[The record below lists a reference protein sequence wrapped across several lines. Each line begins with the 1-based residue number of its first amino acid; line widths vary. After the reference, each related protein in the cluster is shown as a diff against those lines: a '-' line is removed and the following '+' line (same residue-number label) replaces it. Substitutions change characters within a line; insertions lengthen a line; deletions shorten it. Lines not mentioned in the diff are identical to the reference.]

1 MILELIKGVALLLA
15 LSLLQGFI
23 ARFPHRDEAL
33 ARIVSGG
40 LFGGICVIGMMLPI
54 EVGSGVIFDPRS
66 VVLSMAG
73 LFGGPAVGLVSA
85 TIAGGYRA
93 WLGGGGLFVGLA
105 VIVACTALGLAYR
118 YAYQRGWL
126 KINLLNL
133 LLFGLVVH
141 LVEVALFTQLP
152 HAIVETV
159 MSAVAVPLVLTFT
172 PATALLGLLLKDI
185 ENRTQV
191 ASALLAS
198 EASLSLHLENTP
210 LAAISWDEN
219 FRCTRWNKAAA
230 KIFGYTSEEALGKHP
245 RELLIPSLEEED
257 LDSTF
262 NLLMTELAG
271 SRRVK
276 ENKTKD
282 GRQITCEWFNTPIV
296 DEDGNTVGVFSL
308 GEDITARKESERLI
322 WRQANFD
329 TLTGLA
335 NRQMLRHRLQQEIK
349 IANRSKRSVAL
360 LYLDLDQFKEVNDT
374 LGHHMGD
381 ALLVEVAERLS
392 RYVREIDTVAR
403 LGGDEFTIVMGR
415 LSDFDSV
422 ERVANDI
429 LTELAV
435 PFQLTEK
442 PAYISTSIGISLY
455 PQDSADADG
464 MLKNADQAMYAAK
477 NKGRN
482 CFEFFTSSMQE
493 DSLVRM
499 SIVNDLRV
507 ALSGRQFRLHFQP
520 IVELANGSVHKAEAL
535 IRWQHPTRGLVS
547 PSEFIR
553 VAEETRMIAEIDDW
567 VFREAVRQ
575 SARWRA
581 SHDADFQVTVNT
593 SPLQYERA
601 DIDISGWLEHLHAVG
616 LPGAGI
622 AVEITEGRLMETS
635 SEIRDKLLMFRDA
648 NIQVSLDDFGTG
660 YSSLSYLRRFDID
673 YLKIDQ
679 SFVQDLQP
687 GNEDMV
693 LCEAIIAMAHKLGLK
708 VIAEG
713 IETQHQCDLLR
724 DAGCDYGQGFHF
736 SKALPADDFQ
746 RRVFGA

>member
-1 MILELIKGVALLLA
+1 MET
-15 LSLLQGFI
+15 S
-23 ARFPHRDEAL
+23 
-33 ARIVSGG
+33 
-40 LFGGICVIGMMLPI
+40 
-54 EVGSGVIFDPRS
+54 
-66 VVLSMAG
+66 
-73 LFGGPAVGLVSA
+73 
-85 TIAGGYRA
+85 
-93 WLGGGGLFVGLA
+93 
-105 VIVACTALGLAYR
+105 
-118 YAYQRGWL
+118 
-126 KINLLNL
+126 
-133 LLFGLVVH
+133 
-141 LVEVALFTQLP
+141 QLR
-152 HAIVETV
+152 HTV
-159 MSAVAVPLVLTFT
+159 
-172 PATALLGLLLKDI
+172 
-185 ENRTQV
+185 
-191 ASALLAS
+191 
-198 EASLSLHLENTP
+198 
-210 LAAISWDEN
+210 
-219 FRCTRWNKAAA
+219 
-230 KIFGYTSEEALGKHP
+230 
-245 RELLIPSLEEED
+245 
-257 LDSTF
+257 
-262 NLLMTELAG
+262 
-271 SRRVK
+271 
-276 ENKTKD
+276 
-282 GRQITCEWFNTPIV
+282 
-296 DEDGNTVGVFSL
+296 
-308 GEDITARKESERLI
+308 

-335 NRQMLRHRLQQEIK
+335 NRQMLLHRLQQEIK
-349 IANRSKRSVAL
+349 IAKRSKRSVAL

-403 LGGDEFTIVMGR
+403 LGGDEFTIIMGR

-435 PFQLTEK
+435 PFQLGDE
-442 PAYISTSIGISLY
+442 PAYISTSIGVSLY

-477 NKGRN
+477 TKGRN

-499 SIVNDLRV
+499 SIVNDLRA
-507 ALSGRQFRLHFQP
+507 ALSGKQFRLHFQP
-520 IVELANGSVHKAEAL
+520 IVELANGSIHKAEAL
-535 IRWQHPTRGLVS
+535 VRWQHPTRGLVS

-581 SHDADFQVTVNT
+581 THDADFQITVNT

-601 DIDISGWLEHLHAVG
+601 DIDIRGWLDHLQAVG

-622 AVEITEGRLMETS
+622 AVEISKGRLMETS

-660 YSSLSYLRRFDID
+660 YSSLSYLRKFDID

-679 SFVQDLQP
+679 SFVHDLQP

-708 VIAEG
+708 VVAKG
-713 IETQHQCDLLR
+713 VETQHQCDLLR
-724 DAGCDYGQGFHF
+724 AAGCDHGQGFHF
-736 SKALPADDFQ
+736 SKALPADHFET
-746 RRVFGA
+746 RVFGV